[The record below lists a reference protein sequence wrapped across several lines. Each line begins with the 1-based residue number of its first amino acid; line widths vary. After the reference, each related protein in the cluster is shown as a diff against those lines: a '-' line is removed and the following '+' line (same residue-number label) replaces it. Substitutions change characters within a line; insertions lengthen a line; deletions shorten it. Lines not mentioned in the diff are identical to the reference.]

1 MGSSYCGNNRRKANY
16 IYEDFFADRNSINYD
31 MILNFYSFLQLKK
44 NGWTCYFTPEGKEKY
59 DKCIKEYNIV
69 IGILGMK
76 NRGKSYLLGRIM
88 ENDDYKPPSGF
99 LITTYGISCNFPKN
113 TKTGSFF
120 ITLDTA
126 GKDSPLLQ
134 NDLFKDNIKS
144 FARDQVITE
153 VVLSDFII
161 QESNILIAV
170 LEQLSFEEQEM
181 LKTLIERL
189 KKKEIKGIQKR
200 RLIVIHNLMNI
211 ATVEDIKNFI
221 DNVLLKSLTFKL
233 EPQSMRGN
241 ENYDDSNKVVYIQ
254 NVDNE
259 NENNNQNKLEIIHL
273 IFGNDEE
280 ENIRREYNEPA
291 LRYIRDY
298 ITINSTRKFD
308 IVKSFKDFI
317 YKNSSKYLTGD
328 EFKED
333 SIIIG
338 KPKNKKFFSDKE
350 ETNQIDKI
358 IIPIKSKNLNFEVK
372 GFVKGFRGNE
382 TFFNKINP
390 RYSSRLIKKNEKYY
404 IEILFELF
412 GKIKKLKRKI
422 LSDNDDKN
430 QYIILIKGEI
440 EEFEK
445 IEKVYGNL
453 EYTEF
458 DFQVII
464 QKFYT
469 IEKFNKEIEIEIIEE
484 AKEKDIK
491 YEENKLGIYKLLLE
505 SEIYYND

>member
-1 MGSSYCGNNRRKANY
+1 MGSSYCGNYIRIANY
-16 IYEDFFADRNSINYD
+16 IHEDFFTERNSINYD
-31 MILNFYSFLQLKK
+31 MILNFYSFQQLKK

-59 DKCIKEYNIV
+59 DKCIKENNIV

-134 NDLFKDNIKS
+134 NDLFKNNIKS

-211 ATVEDIKNFI
+211 TTVEDIKKFI
-221 DNVLLKSLTFKL
+221 NNVLLKSLTFKL

-338 KPKNKKFFSDKE
+338 KPEKKKFYADIEKN
-350 ETNQIDKI
+350 NQIDKV
-358 IIPIKSKNLNFEVK
+358 IIPIKGKNLNFEVK

-390 RYSSRLIKKNEKYY
+390 RYSSRLIKKYEKYY

-430 QYIILIKGEI
+430 QYIILVKGEI

-469 IEKFNKEIEIEIIEE
+469 IEKFNKEIEIEIMEE
-484 AKEKDIK
+484 EKEKDIK

-505 SEIYYND
+505 SEIHYYD

>member
-1 MGSSYCGNNRRKANY
+1 MGSSYCGNYIRIANY
-16 IYEDFFADRNSINYD
+16 IHEDFFTERNSINYD
-31 MILNFYSFLQLKK
+31 MILNFYSFQQLKK

-59 DKCIKEYNIV
+59 DKCIKENNIV

-211 ATVEDIKNFI
+211 TSVKDIKNFI
-221 DNVLLKSLTFKL
+221 KNVLLKSLTFKL

-241 ENYDDSNKVVYIQ
+241 ENYDDSKKKVYIQ

-259 NENNNQNKLEIIHL
+259 NENNNQNKLEIVHL
-273 IFGNDEE
+273 IFGNKDIDEINE
-280 ENIRREYNEPA
+280 EYNEPA

-298 ITINSTRKFD
+298 ISINSTRKFD

-333 SIIIG
+333 SIIIE
-338 KPKNKKFFSDKE
+338 KPKKKKSFF
-350 ETNQIDKI
+350 
-358 IIPIKSKNLNFEVK
+358 
-372 GFVKGFRGNE
+372 
-382 TFFNKINP
+382 
-390 RYSSRLIKKNEKYY
+390 
-404 IEILFELF
+404 
-412 GKIKKLKRKI
+412 
-422 LSDNDDKN
+422 
-430 QYIILIKGEI
+430 
-440 EEFEK
+440 
-445 IEKVYGNL
+445 
-453 EYTEF
+453 
-458 DFQVII
+458 
-464 QKFYT
+464 
-469 IEKFNKEIEIEIIEE
+469 
-484 AKEKDIK
+484 
-491 YEENKLGIYKLLLE
+491 
-505 SEIYYND
+505 

>member
-1 MGSSYCGNNRRKANY
+1 MGSSYCGNYIRIANY
-16 IYEDFFADRNSINYD
+16 IHEDFFTERNSINYD

-59 DKCIKEYNIV
+59 DKCIKENNIV

-211 ATVEDIKNFI
+211 ATVNDIKNFI

-241 ENYDDSNKVVYIQ
+241 ENYDDSKKKVYIQ

-259 NENNNQNKLEIIHL
+259 NENNNQNKLEIVHL
-273 IFGNDEE
+273 IFGNKDIEE
-280 ENIRREYNEPA
+280 INEEYNEPA

-298 ITINSTRKFD
+298 ISINSTRKFD

-333 SIIIG
+333 SIIIE
-338 KPKNKKFFSDKE
+338 KPKKKKVFSDKE

-358 IIPIKSKNLNFEVK
+358 IIPIKSKKNLNFEVK

-390 RYSSRLIKKNEKYY
+390 RYSSRLIKKYEKYY

-440 EEFEK
+440 EEIEK

-464 QKFYT
+464 PKFNT
-469 IEKFNKEIEIEIIEE
+469 IEKFKKEIEIEIIEE
-484 AKEKDIK
+484 EKEADIK

-505 SEIYYND
+505 CNIYDD